1 MNAFM
6 LFSKELRGAVHK
18 RHPKKDNRSVS
29 KLLGTFFKNFIN
41 LLNLALGEMWN
52 GLKDGEKAKFQQQA
66 ADLKEQHYKDHP
78 DWKWSNKDRRR

>member
-29 KLLGTFFKNFIN
+29 KLLGTFSFVIIII
-41 LLNLALGEMWN
+41 
-52 GLKDGEKAKFQQQA
+52 
-66 ADLKEQHYKDHP
+66 
-78 DWKWSNKDRRR
+78 

>member
-29 KLLGTFFKNFIN
+29 KL
-41 LLNLALGEMWN
+41 LGEMWN